1 MSWIIYE
8 INVLTALSTFQYT
21 NDPEGIAFFIAKEYD
36 YCIKRGGD
44 MIYGVPV
51 LNGNVTGMAKVITD
65 AFKKGKESGEENF
78 NILDEIY
85 PSAFDAYWLGA
96 EMAPLPNPLLRPGGW
111 QSTPPAPGTIMNI
124 GPEPMKLISS
134 AAVNKA
140 LKEAAKQLVDDLKS
154 VTILIEG
161 IGEINVYETVLKIL
175 KKEKVDSKIKNHP
188 IIIAGKKVVLNYQ
201 EIKKKLPSIGSQIKK
216 AIKFPFPELPKKK
229 KIIEEAKKKLIEEA
243 IKQLEET
250 IIKPIEDVILTPIY
264 AAIQTAVDTAN
275 HLPKKPTKEEIK
287 KFVKDTIAGLV
298 PDIALPGIS
307 IPHIPTKKELKAMI
321 KEKTPTKEQ
330 LEAMAYDMIKGLIPK
345 IPNIWFIP
353 PTLLFTIPTN
363 IFLNPFVNLA
373 KFHLMGVSGT
383 MMVLAQYPP
392 PAPPAPALIN
402 WTGYNVIG

>member
-1 MSWIIYE
+1 
-8 INVLTALSTFQYT
+8 
-21 NDPEGIAFFIAKEYD
+21 
-36 YCIKRGGD
+36 
-44 MIYGVPV
+44 
-51 LNGNVTGMAKVITD
+51 
-65 AFKKGKESGEENF
+65 
-78 NILDEIY
+78 
-85 PSAFDAYWLGA
+85 
-96 EMAPLPNPLLRPGGW
+96 
-111 QSTPPAPGTIMNI
+111 
-124 GPEPMKLISS
+124 
-134 AAVNKA
+134 
-140 LKEAAKQLVDDLKS
+140 
-154 VTILIEG
+154 
-161 IGEINVYETVLKIL
+161 
-175 KKEKVDSKIKNHP
+175 
-188 IIIAGKKVVLNYQ
+188 
-201 EIKKKLPSIGSQIKK
+201 
-216 AIKFPFPELPKKK
+216 
-229 KIIEEAKKKLIEEA
+229 
-243 IKQLEET
+243 LEET